1 MSYDLHGGLDD
12 LSGDPITESD
22 LPLPEILGRLHH
34 ARRVRTATYS
44 AVGVAAV
51 AVFALGVVA
60 SGLVRTPDEIPPVE
74 DNPEDSQSLGD
85 FTYWTPPTSTSTPT
99 PTSGATP
106 GANPGLRCGSTVD
119 LFTPLLEVS
128 DEYTLALT
136 TRLLEYGP
144 QVTDDPAEPFRLTIG
159 VISFPNA
166 QEIASARV
174 VDVMAGHGEDTAWTV
189 DGVLAGAPRPVSHPS
204 SPVAEAFGVAADVE
218 LVSCDGTPLDGDTYK
233 LAATVEITR
242 VDGSVVSIT
251 RPFWAYIGDEPAGE
265 PERYPPAQES
275 GDPAWVTSTARIGLV
290 GLPGC
295 GEAYSRGP
303 IPGAGLGLTSTP
315 TFSYQRVMAPVTLQ
329 NTGLDIAD
337 GVFVGPFLTV
347 TQGGVVVGQ
356 TQDIPTIAWALKGWT
371 SGDTVS
377 IIAGLLD
384 SACEPMDAALPPGD
398 YQVWAMVTVW
408 TEPDVDG
415 TPQFFYGGP
424 WAVTIP
430 DPNPAP
436 PPTPDPSPAPPP
448 TPDPAATE
456 APVTGPTATPVPSE
470 P

>member
-1 MSYDLHGGLDD
+1 MSYDLHGGLHD
-12 LSGDPITESD
+12 LSGDPITEGD
-22 LPLPEILGRLHH
+22 LPLPEILSRLHH
-34 ARRVRTATYS
+34 TRHVRTATYS

-51 AVFALGVVA
+51 AVFALAVVA
-60 SGLVRTPDEIPPVE
+60 SGAVRAPDEIPPVE
-74 DNPEDSQSLGD
+74 DNPEETESLGD
-85 FTYWTPPTSTSTPT
+85 FTYWTPPTSIPTGT
-99 PTSGATP
+99 PTSRATP
-106 GANPGLRCGSTVD
+106 GAHPGFRCGSTTD
-119 LFTPLLEVS
+119 LFTPLLDVS
-128 DEYTLALT
+128 DEYGLMLT
-136 TRLLEYGP
+136 ARSLEYGP

-159 VISFPNA
+159 VVSYTNA
-166 QEIASARV
+166 QQIESARV

-189 DGVLAGAPRPVSHPS
+189 DGVLAGAPRPVSHPT
-204 SPVAEAFGVAADVE
+204 SPVAETFGVAADVE
-218 LVSCDGTPLDGDTYK
+218 LVSCDGTPLDGDTYRV
-233 LAATVEITR
+233 AATVEITR

-251 RPFWAYIGDEPAGE
+251 APFWAYIGDEPSGE

-275 GDPAWVTSTARIGLV
+275 GDPAWLSSTARIGLAD
-290 GLPGC
+290 LPGC
-295 GEAYSRGP
+295 GQAYSRGP
-303 IPGAGLGLTSTP
+303 IPGAGLRLTSTP
-315 TFSYQRVMAPVTLQ
+315 TFSYQRVMAPVTLE

-356 TQDIPTIAWALKGWT
+356 TQDMPTTAWALKGWT

-430 DPNPAP
+430 DAT
-436 PPTPDPSPAPPP
+436 PTPSPTPSPTTAPG
-448 TPDPAATE
+448 E
-456 APVTGPTATPVPSE
+456 PVTGPTATPDQSE
-470 P
+470 PEPTP